1 MTEMVQFIVGHP
13 YLPTKKLQ
21 ITFTSIPY
29 PDSDACFLSVK
40 LPNVYNKYEEFK
52 HAMNT
57 AISSQYV
64 GFGRG

>member
-1 MTEMVQFIVGHP
+1 MSPLPSMTEMVQFIVGHP

-21 ITFTSIPY
+21 IT
-29 PDSDACFLSVK
+29 SDACFLSVK